1 MAKTLADAAAFARAA
16 ASGQI
21 GIDPDSARTVL
32 SKIRSGKDHVE
43 GLLGSSAGLGAAP
56 KLGANPVGTAIAAKF
71 SDRATGGGD
80 SYAQAL
86 KNLYAQYDEVEKAL
100 VAAIKN
106 YEEMEA
112 AGVDSFRSKM

>member
-1 MAKTLADAAAFARAA
+1 MAKSLADAAAFARAA

-21 GIDPDSARTVL
+21 GIDPDSARAVL

-43 GLLGSSAGLGAAP
+43 GLLRTSAGLGASP

-71 SDRATGGGD
+71 SDRATGGND
-80 SYAQAL
+80 SYEMAL
-86 KNLYAQYDEVEKAL
+86 RNLHAQYDSVERAL

-112 AGVDSFRSKM
+112 AGADSFQRKM